1 MVMGP
6 VLCSPAFA
14 GRLGT
19 SRYTDF
25 GVLRGYS
32 RLDRDRMLYTRG
44 VPSTLGKAP
53 ARREVNGAGAR
64 EGRPGVNLDQS
75 L

>member
-1 MVMGP
+1 MVMDP

-14 GRLGT
+14 GHLGT

-25 GVLRGYS
+25 GVLKGYS
-32 RLDRDRMLYTRG
+32 RLDRYRMLYTRG
-44 VPSTLGKAP
+44 FPSAPGKAP

-64 EGRPGVNLDQS
+64 ESRPGVNLDQS